1 MPLASISRY
10 LKFLRGLLL
19 RDRPI
24 YFHYAVTSR
33 CNLRCQS
40 CSIWRRPTDELSIA
54 EVGQLAEVA
63 SRLGCVQVSLGGGE
77 PAMRDDLP
85 EIVRAF
91 QSRGINTRVLSNG
104 VALTPAKARRLV
116 DAGLREVSVSLDSLD
131 PETQDSLDN
140 AAGAHK
146 KRLENLLALAELL
159 PRQGSLPL
167 LNTVVTPKNFLQLP
181 QIVRFAADIGFH
193 ASLIPVHLA
202 GGSDHRFYSDADE
215 LRFDKQ
221 QGRQLRQVY
230 DELLEIKRRGG
241 PIINSSVFLQ
251 RSPDYLL
258 SGEARW
264 PCRAG
269 ELFVSVGPNGKVA
282 ACHAFEGTHEVD
294 FVDFERAFHAP
305 GYRAEVRRRARTCEG
320 CFRPCWTEISY
331 LVHDP
336 RSLLEMTRVQLK
348 NRLRR
353 RRVDT
358 GVIRKLLEACKDE
371 GAGEG
376 QGEGK
381 GMGKG
386 EGKGKGKG
394 KGKEKRA

>member
-1 MPLASISRY
+1 MPLASISPY
-10 LKFLRGLLL
+10 LKFFRGLLL

-40 CSIWRRPTDELSIA
+40 CSIWRRPTDELSIP
-54 EVGQLAEVA
+54 EVERLAEVA

-85 EIVRAF
+85 DIVRAF
-91 QSRGINTRVLSNG
+91 QSRGMNTRVLSNG
-104 VALTPAKARRLV
+104 VALTPARIRRLV

-131 PETQDSLDN
+131 PETQDCLDN
-140 AAGAHK
+140 TSGAHK
-146 KRLENLLALAELL
+146 KRLENLLALAETL
-159 PRQGSLPL
+159 PRRGALPL
-167 LNTVVTPKNFLQLP
+167 LNTVVTPRNFLQLP
-181 QIVRFAADIGFH
+181 QLVHFAGQIGFY

-202 GGSDHRFYSDADE
+202 GGSDHRFYSDAGE
-215 LRFDKQ
+215 LRFDEGR
-221 QGRQLRQVY
+221 GRQLRRVY
-230 DELLEIKRRGG
+230 AELLEMKRRGA
-241 PIINSSVFLQ
+241 PIINSSIFLR

-258 SGEARW
+258 SGEASW

-294 FVDFERAFHAP
+294 FADFERTFHAP

-320 CFRPCWTEISY
+320 CYRPCWTEISY

-336 RSLLEMTRVQLK
+336 RSLLEMTRVQMK
-348 NRLRR
+348 NRLRP

-358 GVIRKLLEACKDE
+358 SVIRALMD
-371 GAGEG
+371 AGTE
-376 QGEGK
+376 E
-381 GMGKG
+381 GKG
-386 EGKGKGKG
+386 EGRGT
-394 KGKEKRA
+394 EERH